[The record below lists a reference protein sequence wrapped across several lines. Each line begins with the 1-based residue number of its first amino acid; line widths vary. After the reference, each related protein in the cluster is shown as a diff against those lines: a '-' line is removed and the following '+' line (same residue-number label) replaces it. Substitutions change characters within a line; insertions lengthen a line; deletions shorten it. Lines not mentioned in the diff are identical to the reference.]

1 MAASLGSIMSILGSM
16 KSCSLANVLFKVST
30 KAGSNIK
37 FDNIPNSKVKEINPP
52 NAIVPPKL
60 DSINTENPK
69 NNTIE
74 V

>member
-1 MAASLGSIMSILGSM
+1 
-16 KSCSLANVLFKVST
+16 VST

-37 FDNIPNSKVKEINPP
+37 FDNIPNNKVKEINPP

-60 DSINTENPK
+60 DSIRQRTQ